1 MELKNDSNTKIP
13 PIPSN
18 IIKLSDIPSGLDK
31 ISYSQTKA
39 PDGEFTNDKYFKPNS
54 YSNLFNNLNNNE
66 YINTNNTQNLPTIL
80 QNTVNSN
87 FVRGNRFAP
96 GFFPDTK
103 PPNVIINTP
112 TREEHSAEYS
122 PINDPHYPIPSYKN
136 RYNQNYKVYPNSS
149 NYLNKFPLF
158 NIPYFENFGNKSVND
173 PYSSQFFQSLVY
185 LPILLI
191 IIYISSCLNIFS
203 IFSKFSFISPYSG
216 KDGPL
221 LKARK
226 TQNIKSSLS
235 VLCIIGILSLF
246 MYIGIRAMMKSIDIF
261 KPECVKNPNYN
272 NLASNDSCNIPDSN
286 NLNTDC
292 GNCQTKSKEHI
303 DQGNETACVFGG
315 NKVGKNNQCDSYPV
329 SEKKQD
335 CFWIDNI
342 WIVYFISLLIGIS
355 SILMYSS
362 YNIFIIIIMVINILL
377 IVVLWLISYL
387 SIKDCKDKNVWK
399 WGIGSAI
406 LETIFL
412 GITGHMI
419 FPCIEKII

>member
-1 MELKNDSNTKIP
+1 MELINYPNTKIP

-18 IIKLSDIPSGLDK
+18 IVKLSNIPSGIDNM
-31 ISYSQTKA
+31 IYSYGK
-39 PDGEFTNDKYFKPNS
+39 PPNGNFTNDKYYKPNL
-54 YSNLFNNLNNNE
+54 YSKLFNNLNNNE

-96 GFFPDTK
+96 GFFPDNKAQNIT
-103 PPNVIINTP
+103 IETP
-112 TREEHSAEYS
+112 TREENTIEYS
-122 PINDPHYPIPSYKN
+122 PTNDPHYPMPTYKN
-136 RYNQNYKVYPNSS
+136 RYNPNYKVYPNLS
-149 NYLNKFPLF
+149 NYLNKYPIF
-158 NIPYFENFGNKSVND
+158 NLYNIENFSND

-185 LPILLI
+185 LPIILI
-191 IIYISSCLNIFS
+191 IIYICSCLK
-203 IFSKFSFISPYSG
+203 IFSKFSFIPSYSYSG

-226 TQNIKSSLS
+226 NQNIKSSLS
-235 VLCIIGILSLF
+235 VLCMIGILSLF
-246 MYIGIRAMMKSIDIF
+246 MYICIRVMMKRIDIF
-261 KPECVKNPNYN
+261 KPECVKNPNYT
-272 NLASNDSCNIPDSN
+272 NLVSNDSCNISESD

-292 GNCQTKSKEHI
+292 ENCQNKSKENT
-303 DQGNETACVFGG
+303 DQGNETACLFGG

-329 SEKKQD
+329 SDKKQD

-362 YNIFIIIIMVINILL
+362 YKIWIIMLINILL
-377 IVVLWLISYL
+377 IVLLWLISYF

-419 FPCIEKII
+419 YPCIEKII